1 MEAATHLPLAV
12 IPPPPPASVPC
23 ATSREVL
30 ELRQQVVEL
39 RQQANYWESCFRRA
53 KERAQENE
61 AALRQEIEQLK
72 AEIRALEERFTG
84 RKAGP
89 KRTYPEPPPADPSK
103 PKRRRGHQPG
113 NRGPVR
119 RRHDHLPV
127 VPEVIELP
135 PDQQLCS
142 GCGKPFAAMTQTD
155 DGEILEIEVRA
166 HRRHYRR

>member
-1 MEAATHLPLAV
+1 MEAAPHLPLAV
-12 IPPPPPASVPC
+12 IPTTTPASFPC
-23 ATSREVL
+23 ATCPVVREVL

-61 AALRQEIEQLK
+61 TALRQEIEQLK

-89 KRTYPEPPPADPSK
+89 KRTYPQPPAADPSK

-113 NRGPVR
+113 NRGP
-119 RRHDHLPV
+119 
-127 VPEVIELP
+127 
-135 PDQQLCS
+135 
-142 GCGKPFAAMTQTD
+142 AA
-155 DGEILEIEVRA
+155 GP
-166 HRRHYRR
+166 